1 MKGAALGGEHGSE
14 SRPEETLTSGAAM
27 QTECAVNVSDIWR
40 DGTVITGHWDLLVGR
55 DSECPGFCFARCQS
69 YETQMVP
76 VSGAGSAPCRNWS
89 SPLAVQSPHTKDVQ
103 HALSQQ
109 ARLSPAVHLTLLLLT
124 SPTFISAVCSMLA
137 MCRL

>member
-1 MKGAALGGEHGSE
+1 MLGVKGAALGGEHGSE
-14 SRPEETLTSGAAM
+14 SHPEETLTSGAAV

-55 DSECPGFCFARCQS
+55 DSECPGFC
-69 YETQMVP
+69 YLPDETQMVP
-76 VSGAGSAPCRNWS
+76 VSDAGSAPCRNWS

-124 SPTFISAVCSMLA
+124 LPAFISAVCSMLA
-137 MCRL
+137 VCRL